1 MLSSSSTTSTLASGT
16 ALILPVERC
25 WLGNF
30 WEFAGEALDDVVP
43 GHCGGRF
50 RPMLAKLLKPRV
62 LVAAAVVVLAAF
74 ALAYFT
80 LFSSDS
86 PSKLTLQ
93 TKGSTA
99 AAPTGDLAGTWTVA
113 DGSVAG
119 YRVREK
125 LAQLPA
131 PSDAVGRSGAVTGQ
145 VTIADRGG
153 AYSAANATFTV
164 DVSQLKS
171 DKGQR
176 DNKIRSIGLET
187 DKYPQATFAAAGPI
201 SIPDDAVNGKAVTV
215 QADGDLSLH
224 GVTKKVSIPLQ
235 VQRDGAQIK
244 VVGNYQ
250 FPWYDFGTSATSI
263 QPFVSVT
270 GK

>member
-1 MLSSSSTTSTLASGT
+1 
-16 ALILPVERC
+16 
-25 WLGNF
+25 
-30 WEFAGEALDDVVP
+30 
-43 GHCGGRF
+43 
-50 RPMLAKLLKPRV
+50 MLAQLRKPRV
-62 LVAAAVVVLAAF
+62 LVAGVVVVLAAF

-80 LFSSDS
+80 LFNSDS

-99 AAPTGDLAGTWTVA
+99 AAPTGDMAGTWTVA

-131 PSDAVGRSGAVTGQ
+131 PSDAVGRSSAVTGQ

-215 QADGDLSLH
+215 QTDGDLMLH
-224 GVTKKVSIPLQ
+224 GVTRTVSIPLQ

-244 VVGNYQ
+244 IVGNYQ
-250 FPWYDFGTSATSI
+250 FTWSDFKMSA
-263 QPFVSVT
+263 PSVQ
-270 GK
+270 

>member
-1 MLSSSSTTSTLASGT
+1 
-16 ALILPVERC
+16 
-25 WLGNF
+25 
-30 WEFAGEALDDVVP
+30 
-43 GHCGGRF
+43 
-50 RPMLAKLLKPRV
+50 MLAKLLKPKV
-62 LVAAAVVVLAAF
+62 LIAGVIVVVAAF
-74 ALAYFT
+74 ALAYFM
-80 LFSSDS
+80 LFDTDA
-86 PSKLTLQ
+86 PSKLSLQ

-99 AAPTGDLAGTWTVA
+99 AVPAGDLAGTWTVA

-131 PSDAVGRSGAVTGQ
+131 PSDAVGRTGAVTGQ

-153 AYSAANATFTV
+153 AYSAGDATFTV

-171 DKGQR
+171 EKSQR
-176 DNKIRSIGLET
+176 DNKIHSIGLET
-187 DKYPQATFAAAGPI
+187 DKFPQATFAAVGPI

-215 QADGDLSLH
+215 QTDGDLMLH
-224 GVTKKVSIPLQ
+224 GVTRKISIPLQ

-244 VVGNYQ
+244 IVGNYQ
-250 FPWYDFGTSATSI
+250 FTWSDFKMSAPSI

-270 GK
+270 GEPLLEFELHLSKQA

>member
-1 MLSSSSTTSTLASGT
+1 M
-16 ALILPVERC
+16 P
-25 WLGNF
+25 
-30 WEFAGEALDDVVP
+30 
-43 GHCGGRF
+43 
-50 RPMLAKLLKPRV
+50 AKLLKPKI
-62 LVAAAVVVLAAF
+62 LVSAVVVAVAAF

-80 LFSSDS
+80 LLSSDS
-86 PSKLTLQ
+86 PSKLTLE

-113 DGSVAG
+113 DRSVAG

-131 PSDAVGRSGAVTGQ
+131 PSDAVGRSGAITGQ

-153 AYSAANATFTV
+153 AYRAGDATFTV

-171 DKGQR
+171 DKSQR
-176 DNKIRSIGLET
+176 DNRIRTMGLET
-187 DKYPQATFAAAGPI
+187 EKFPQATFTAAGPI
-201 SIPDDAVNGKAVTV
+201 VIPGDAVAGKAVTV
-215 QADGDLSLH
+215 VADGDLMLH

-244 VVGNYQ
+244 IVGNYQ
-250 FPWYDFGTSATSI
+250 FGWSDFAMSAPSVP
-263 QPFVSVT
+263 PFVSVT
-270 GK
+270 GEPLLEFELHLSKQA